1 MACQDM
7 ERALCPSF
15 LYAVL
20 LSLILGLTL
29 LPPKPRNVAIDA
41 IPSSDN
47 SSVFAGRVCLLP
59 PSSYSPL
66 IINKSS
72 GVGGT
77 KAINCGQFRCNLHYR
92 ICGPTFQTN
101 VADTRND
108 QQEAVGRPVLR
119 PLQLTTPRSHQT
131 YRDPPLSSLFST
143 TAFHILFCIP
153 SH

>member
-66 IINKSS
+66 STKVLEWEGPRQLIVGNSDATCITEYAAPHFRPMWLILATTNKRPS
-72 GVGGT
+72 GD
-77 KAINCGQFRCNLHYR
+77 QS
-92 ICGPTFQTN
+92 CGP
-101 VADTRND
+101 
-108 QQEAVGRPVLR
+108 
-119 PLQLTTPRSHQT
+119 
-131 YRDPPLSSLFST
+131 FS
-143 TAFHILFCIP
+143 
-153 SH
+153 